1 MARPKKDGIYLNIKL
16 DKELYH
22 RLEGVCEEA
31 GQTKTLI
38 VERALLAYMDDFDK
52 KQETLKKIADGTVT
66 VVENEQADK

>member
-22 RLEGVCEEA
+22 RLESVCEEA

-52 KQETLKKIADGTVT
+52 KQETLKKIADGIVT
-66 VVENEQADK
+66 VVENEQVDK

>member
-22 RLEGVCEEA
+22 RLEHVCEEA

-38 VERALLAYMDDFDK
+38 VERALLAYMDDFDE
-52 KQETLKKIADGTVT
+52 KQETLRKIADGVVT
-66 VVENEQADK
+66 VIENE